1 MFNGLKRGIVICA
14 CAALAVSCMDYGPI
28 EKEDFEIDNA
38 GSGDEVTGK
47 GLFITNEGNFMYGNA
62 SLSYYDPEKKHVEN
76 EVFARANAIKLGDV
90 AQSMVIRNGIGWI
103 VVNNSGVI
111 YAIDI
116 NTFKEVGRITG
127 FTSPR
132 YIHFLSDEKAYV
144 TQIWDPR
151 IYIVNPKTYQI
162 TGYVETDMDFE
173 TGSTEQMV
181 QYDKYV
187 FTNCWSYQN
196 RILKIDTE
204 TDQVVE
210 ELKVGIQ
217 PTSLVMDKNHKMWTI
232 TDGGYEGSP
241 YGYEAPSLYR
251 IDAET
256 FTVEKQFKFKM
267 GDWPSEVQLNGTGDK
282 LYWINKDI
290 WSMDVDAER
299 VPVRPFLEYS
309 GTIYYGLT
317 VDPVRG
323 DVYVADAID
332 YQQQGIVYRYSSE
345 GELIDEFYV
354 GIIPGAFCWK

>member
-132 YIHFLSDEKAYV
+132 YIHFLSDEKAY
-144 TQIWDPR
+144 
-151 IYIVNPKTYQI
+151 
-162 TGYVETDMDFE
+162 G
-173 TGSTEQMV
+173 
-181 QYDKYV
+181 
-187 FTNCWSYQN
+187 
-196 RILKIDTE
+196 
-204 TDQVVE
+204 
-210 ELKVGIQ
+210 
-217 PTSLVMDKNHKMWTI
+217 H
-232 TDGGYEGSP
+232 
-241 YGYEAPSLYR
+241 EAPSLYC
-251 IDAET
+251 IDAAT
-256 FTVEKQFKFKM
+256 RKIEKQFKFKF
-267 GDWPSEVQLNGTGDK
+267 GDWPSEVQLNGTRDTI
-282 LYWINKDI
+282 YFINKAV
-290 WSMDVDAER
+290 WR
-299 VPVRPFLEYS
+299 LPVTADKFPVKPFLPYNN
-309 GTIYYGLT
+309 TLYYGLT
-317 VDPVRG
+317 INPVNSE
-323 DVYVADAID
+323 VYIADAID
-332 YQQQGIVYRYSSE
+332 YVQNGVVLRYSPD
-345 GELIDEFYV
+345 GELLDEFYV
-354 GIIPGAFCWK
+354 GIIPGAFCWR

>member
-144 TQIWDPR
+144 TQIWDNR
-151 IYIVNPKTYQI
+151 IFIVNPKRYEI
-162 TGYVETDMDFE
+162 TGYIECPDMTAE
-173 TGSTEQMV
+173 SGSTEQMV
-181 QYDKYV
+181 QYGKYV
-187 FTNCWSYQN
+187 FVNCWSYQN

-204 TDQVVE
+204 TDRVVGQ
-210 ELKVGIQ
+210 L
-217 PTSLVMDKNHKMWTI
+217 TMDRNNKLWTV

-256 FTVEKQFKFKM
+256 FSVEKQFRFRK
-267 GDWPSEVQLNGTGDK
+267 GDSPSEMQLNGTRDT
-282 LYWINKDI
+282 LYWIDR
-290 WSMDVDAER
+290 DVWRMPVAGEQL
-299 VPVRPFLEYS
+299 PVRPFLEYKE
-309 GTIYYGLT
+309 TKYYGLT
-317 VDPVRG
+317 VDPANG
-323 DVYVADAID
+323 DVYVADAVD
-332 YQQQGIVYRYSSE
+332 YQQQGVVYRYTAK
-345 GELIDEFYV
+345 GEPVDEFHV
-354 GIIPGAFCWK
+354 GVAPGAFCWK